1 MSKTERHRIRRYV
14 SCGAACILGRDVKQP
29 FDINEV
35 SKPGML
41 VSAIAPLGEARI
53 LLMLNMVTPDGLI
66 ANTNYEQLVE
76 DSRIPW
82 PVKRD
87 KSAGH

>member
-1 MSKTERHRIRRYV
+1 
-14 SCGAACILGRDVKQP
+14 
-29 FDINEV
+29 
-35 SKPGML
+35 ML